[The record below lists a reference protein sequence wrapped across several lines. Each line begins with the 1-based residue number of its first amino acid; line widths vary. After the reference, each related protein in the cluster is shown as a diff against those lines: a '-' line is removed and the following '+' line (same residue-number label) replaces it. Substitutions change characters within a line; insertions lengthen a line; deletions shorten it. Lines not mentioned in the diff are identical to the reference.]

1 MRERREVSKAGE
13 AEGKGEEDEAAE
25 AEAEAAAASCPPTLL
40 RRDIANHSLETLDD
54 TIRYG
59 RVK

>member
-1 MRERREVSKAGE
+1 VSKAGE